1 MENTQRGME
10 LAAVRQTLEVSNS
23 KIVLLEALLSP
34 TGRSN
39 NLCMM
44 GLFLKIFR
52 FNLNRD
58 IRGRL
63 EIPGISQELS
73 ALAQRDLLVSTGF
86 LLDKEWCPIEKEPT
100 VATLFAICLTSNA
113 AGLPG
118 NKKWNSDTECAVV
131 GFDHKGSMVM
141 VP

>member
-23 KIVLLEALLSP
+23 KIVHMEALQSP

-44 GLFLKIFR
+44 GLSLKIFR
-52 FNLNRD
+52 FDLNRD
-58 IRGRL
+58 ITGRL
-63 EIPGISQELS
+63 EILGFSQELS

-86 LLDKEWCPIEKEPT
+86 LLDKEWCPIEKELT
-100 VATLFAICLTSNA
+100 VPHFLQSA
-113 AGLPG
+113 
-118 NKKWNSDTECAVV
+118 
-131 GFDHKGSMVM
+131 
-141 VP
+141 